1 MDNLENQEIQDNEDF
16 SEAQV
21 PLQKEKKEVRLP
33 KESGQ
38 RAEPSKK
45 PRSEKQLAHFANM
58 AEKRK
63 QNIEKKKLE
72 KKIEASKLLLEHDI
86 KPKAIEQKKV
96 EQEVEEEEVVTPS
109 EEEEEESEKEEII
122 VKKKPK
128 AKTSNKKKKKI
139 IIYEADSDSSDSDD
153 DIPIPPKAFKTQRN
167 KKSQPIIKVYQN
179 ENEVVNK
186 KPTKINYFAD

>member
-1 MDNLENQEIQDNEDF
+1 MEACNF
-16 SEAQV
+16 S
-21 PLQKEKKEVRLP
+21 K
-33 KESGQ
+33 
-38 RAEPSKK
+38 
-45 PRSEKQLAHFANM
+45 
-58 AEKRK
+58 
-63 QNIEKKKLE
+63 
-72 KKIEASKLLLEHDI
+72 
-86 KPKAIEQKKV
+86 
-96 EQEVEEEEVVTPS
+96 
-109 EEEEEESEKEEII
+109 I

-153 DIPIPPKAFKTQRN
+153 DIPIPPRSFKTQRN